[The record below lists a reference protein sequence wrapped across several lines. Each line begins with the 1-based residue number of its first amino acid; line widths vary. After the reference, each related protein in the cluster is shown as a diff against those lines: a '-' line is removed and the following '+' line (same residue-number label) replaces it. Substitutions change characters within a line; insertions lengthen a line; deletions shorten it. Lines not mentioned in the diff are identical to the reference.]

1 MGNIFERIKK
11 SSVLKANAA
20 LIAGAADAA
29 PQFQSYKTD
38 ENAPSQTPPPPPVE
52 TKEEKKDDTSVDEV
66 VGTDDSTSN
75 ETPEELTEEQ
85 EKINKVKEKGGI
97 LGALFGSKGGP
108 GKFASPAKSATDE
121 IKKNMGKGFVND
133 EFGDVVETTKTSKGE
148 VGDFDKEW
156 DKEAA
161 GGLDYADWIKLEGNK
176 EKEDKFIDSIT
187 KPGKETKTYDVTPNV
202 EEVTETT
209 PGSKSNYNMS
219 YKKALSAKMSEGVQ
233 KRDANQD
240 MRQFNKYTKKFNK
253 GKADGKINPATG
265 KPFASATEYADFRMG
280 NSAERDADGNFNSR
294 AEYQQALN
302 SRYGVDKEGTS
313 STKSEKEKYDKEKH
327 GDKESIT
334 YSDSETT
341 LPAKTET
348 NTAEVT
354 DNEKKDPPTKFT
366 LRKKSKALKN
376 FKYKK

>member
-11 SSVLKANAA
+11 SSALKANAA

-38 ENAPSQTPPPPPVE
+38 ENAPSKTPPPPPVE
-52 TKEEKKDDTSVDEV
+52 TKEEKKDDTNIDEV
-66 VGTDDSTSN
+66 VNTDDSSVDG
-75 ETPEELTEEQ
+75 EVG
-85 EKINKVKEKGGI
+85 EKKKGI
-97 LGALFGSKGGP
+97 LGALFSGKGGA
-108 GKFASPAKSATDE
+108 GKFASPAKAAKDE
-121 IKKNMGKGFVND
+121 VKKNMGKGFVND
-133 EFGDVVETTKTSKGE
+133 EFGDVVETTKTTEAVKDDYDGSGGYMSNEDWLKFLDTKQG
-148 VGDFDKEW
+148 KE
-156 DKEAA
+156 
-161 GGLDYADWIKLEGNK
+161 YT
-176 EKEDKFIDSIT
+176 EKHT
-187 KPGKETKTYDVTPNV
+187 TGKETKTYDVTPNV

-209 PGSKSNYNMS
+209 PGTKSNYNMS

-240 MRQFNKYTKKFNK
+240 LRQFNRYTKKYNK
-253 GKADGKINPATG
+253 GKAEGKINPATG
-265 KPFASATEYADFRMG
+265 KPFASANEYADFRMG

-294 AEYQQALN
+294 AEYQQKLN

-313 STKSEKEKYDKEKH
+313 STKSEKEKYDETKH
-327 GDKESIT
+327 GKKESIT

-341 LPAKTET
+341 LPPKTES

-354 DNEKKDPPTKFT
+354 DNEKKDPPTKFG

>member
-1 MGNIFERIKK
+1 VG
-11 SSVLKANAA
+11 
-20 LIAGAADAA
+20 
-29 PQFQSYKTD
+29 
-38 ENAPSQTPPPPPVE
+38 
-52 TKEEKKDDTSVDEV
+52 EKK
-66 VGTDDSTSN
+66 
-75 ETPEELTEEQ
+75 
-85 EKINKVKEKGGI
+85 KGI
-97 LGALFGSKGGP
+97 LGALFSGKGGA
-108 GKFASPAKSATDE
+108 GKFASPAKAAKDE
-121 IKKNMGKGFVND
+121 VKKNMGKGFVND
-133 EFGDVVETTKTSKGE
+133 EFGDVVETTTTTKGK
-148 VGDFDKEW
+148 VGEFDNNW

-176 EKEDKFIDSIT
+176 EKENKFIDSIT
-187 KPGKETKTYDVTPNV
+187 TPGKETKKYDVTPNV

-209 PGSKSNYNMS
+209 PGTKSNYNMS

-240 MRQFNKYTKKFNK
+240 LRQFNRYTKKYNK
-253 GKADGKINPATG
+253 GKAEGKINPATG
-265 KPFASATEYADFRMG
+265 KPFASANEYADFRMG

-294 AEYQQALN
+294 AEYQQKLN

-313 STKSEKEKYDKEKH
+313 STKSEKEKYDETKH
-327 GDKESIT
+327 GKKESIT

-341 LPAKTET
+341 LPPKTES

-354 DNEKKDPPTKFT
+354 DNEKKDPPTKFG

>member
-38 ENAPSQTPPPPPVE
+38 ENAPSQTPPPPPVD

-133 EFGDVVETTKTSKGE
+133 EFGDVVETTKRT
-148 VGDFDKEW
+148 
-156 DKEAA
+156 EAVEDDYDGS
-161 GGLDYADWIKLEGNK
+161 GGYMSNEDWLKFLDTDQGKAYT
-176 EKEDKFIDSIT
+176 EKHT
-187 KPGKETKTYDVTPNV
+187 TGKETKTYDVTPNV

-334 YSDSETT
+334 YSDSEST